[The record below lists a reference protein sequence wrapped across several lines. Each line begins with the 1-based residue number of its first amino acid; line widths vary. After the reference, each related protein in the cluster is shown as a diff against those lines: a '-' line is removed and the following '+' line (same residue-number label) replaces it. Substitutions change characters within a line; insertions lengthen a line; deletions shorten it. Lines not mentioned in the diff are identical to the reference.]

1 MPRTTGTGDLAL
13 STEAKSMVNLKTA
26 ISLPESL
33 FEKVELLAKEMRIPR
48 SQVFV
53 LAVEDFVRRRESQQL
68 LTKINEAYQDPPDT
82 TERKPLKEMRGHHRK
97 IVAGEW

>member
-53 LAVEDFVRRRESQQL
+53 LAVEGFVCRRQSHEFPP
-68 LTKINEAYQDPPDT
+68 KINEALPDPPDT
-82 TERKPLKEMRGHHRK
+82 TERRPLRELLQRHPKRTT
-97 IVAGEW
+97 

>member
-33 FEKVELLAKEMRIPR
+33 FEKVELLAREMRIPR

-53 LAVEDFVRRRESQQL
+53 LALEDFVRRRENQEL

-82 TERKPLKEMRGHHRK
+82 VERRPLQEKRRHHRK
-97 IVAGEW
+97 ILACE